1 MTNTFDQ
8 SDIDP
13 TIIAHNEP
21 MPLPKLLAE
30 LERIVSAVEAR

>member
-1 MTNTFDQ
+1 MTNNFDQ

-13 TIIAHNEP
+13 TIIPHNEP

-30 LERIVSAVEAR
+30 LDRLITKVEAR